1 LSDEALAKA
10 DGGFIR
16 LRWINMRNVSL
27 VFQML
32 GLFRKDQEMKHKI
45 ARFGVTV
52 LLFCSLLVGMI
63 VMNGCKK
70 SEPAVPPKTEKEVTA
85 PIEAKKPAV
94 PRAPVQKAEPKV
106 EPNAP
111 ATKVQ

>member
-1 LSDEALAKA
+1 M
-10 DGGFIR
+10 GI
-16 LRWINMRNVSL
+16 VSL

-32 GLFRKDQEMKHKI
+32 GLFRKDHEMKYRI

-70 SEPAVPPKTEKEVTA
+70 SEPTVPPKTEKKVTA
-85 PIEAKKPAV
+85 PIVTKKPTV
-94 PRAPVQKAEPKV
+94 PSAPVQKAEPKV

-111 ATKVQ
+111 AKKVQ